1 MREVKIRPE
10 SPNDVLAIQTV
21 NTAAFG
27 QPNEAQL
34 VNKLREN
41 ATHFIPELS
50 LVALM
55 NNEIVGH
62 ILLTTNKIVDATGN
76 EVESLS
82 LAPMAVA
89 PFLQKQGI
97 GSQLVQHAIEKSKQL
112 GYHSII
118 VLGHE
123 KYYPKFGF
131 KPASTFG
138 IKAPFEVPDDVF
150 MALELSTD
158 ALKNVAGMVHYP
170 HEFMEV

>member
-10 SPNDVLAIQTV
+10 SPNDILTIQTV

-89 PFLQKQGI
+89 PFLQKKGI
-97 GSQLVQHAIEKSKQL
+97 GSQLVQHAIEKAKQL

-150 MALELSTD
+150 MALELTTD